1 MKTLKRW
8 KSTEA
13 VLNQKTPITKDLVT
27 RQLLKS
33 NQIGTSILFGIA
45 NEHNCFKIQF
55 SVCIDKFEQCFQAS
69 IVKTQNDLESF
80 KITWKVL
87 TPLKNDR
94 LKLSMV
100 SGLLNIF
107 SDKKHLTTWKRRKST
122 DSFVKQRL
130 PMASICNYKKTTI
143 WYTTKLVTNHL
154 VTNHY

>member
-55 SVCIDKFEQCFQAS
+55 SVCIDNFEQYFDTS
-69 IVKTQNDLESF
+69 LPITLNDLKTFVNNSKSVHSF
-80 KITWKVL
+80 EK
-87 TPLKNDR
+87 
-94 LKLSMV
+94 
-100 SGLLNIF
+100 
-107 SDKKHLTTWKRRKST
+107 
-122 DSFVKQRL
+122 
-130 PMASICNYKKTTI
+130 
-143 WYTTKLVTNHL
+143 
-154 VTNHY
+154 